1 MTVNRI
7 STLAATATAAA
18 GLLLPVAGLSASA
31 AHAVP
36 VSPCAPAGPFE
47 RAPAQS
53 CEDQREACMSGSAQE
68 TTFGGRYVPTEAV
81 AMCMDAYRACI
92 NDNSDY

>member
-1 MTVNRI
+1 
-7 STLAATATAAA
+7 
-18 GLLLPVAGLSASA
+18 
-31 AHAVP
+31 
-36 VSPCAPAGPFE
+36 
-47 RAPAQS
+47 
-53 CEDQREACMSGSAQE
+53 MSGSAQE